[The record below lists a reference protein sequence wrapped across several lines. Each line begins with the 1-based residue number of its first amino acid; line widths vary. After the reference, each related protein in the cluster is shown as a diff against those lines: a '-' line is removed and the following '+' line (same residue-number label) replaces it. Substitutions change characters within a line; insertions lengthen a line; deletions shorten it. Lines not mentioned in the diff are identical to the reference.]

1 MPGFLYYLL
10 IPISLLAVL
19 AVLGTG
25 IYAMFKGGDF
35 NKKYSN
41 KLMRLR
47 ITLQFIAIVIIMSAL
62 YFSTSSECENSIKFI
77 QGPVKKARQG

>member
-47 ITLQFIAIVIIMSAL
+47 ITMQFIAIVIIMSAL
-62 YFSTSSECENSIKFI
+62 YFSTSS
-77 QGPVKKARQG
+77 

>member
-10 IPISLLAVL
+10 IPIALLAVV
-19 AVLGTG
+19 AVLGIG
-25 IYAMFKGGDF
+25 IYAMFRGGDF

-47 ITLQFIAIVIIMSAL
+47 ITLQFIAIVIIMGAL
-62 YFSTSSECENSIKFI
+62 YFATNS
-77 QGPVKKARQG
+77 

>member
-1 MPGFLYYLL
+1 M
-10 IPISLLAVL
+10 AVL

-47 ITLQFIAIVIIMSAL
+47 ITLQFVAIVIIMSAL
-62 YFSTSSECENSIKFI
+62 YFATND
-77 QGPVKKARQG
+77 

>member
-25 IYAMFKGGDF
+25 IYGMFKGGDF
-35 NKKYSN
+35 NKKYAN

-47 ITLQFIAIVIIMSAL
+47 ITLQFVAIVIIMSAL
-62 YFSTSSECENSIKFI
+62 YFSTNS
-77 QGPVKKARQG
+77 

>member
-10 IPISLLAVL
+10 IPIALLAVV

-25 IYAMFKGGDF
+25 IYAMLKGGDF

-47 ITLQFIAIVIIMSAL
+47 IALQFIAIVIIMGAL
-62 YFSTSSECENSIKFI
+62 YFATNS
-77 QGPVKKARQG
+77 

>member
-19 AVLGTG
+19 SVLGTG

-62 YFSTSSECENSIKFI
+62 YFSTSS
-77 QGPVKKARQG
+77 

>member
-1 MPGFLYYLL
+1 MPGFFYYLL

-62 YFSTSSECENSIKFI
+62 YFSTSS
-77 QGPVKKARQG
+77 

>member
-19 AVLGTG
+19 ALLGKG

-62 YFSTSSECENSIKFI
+62 YFSTNS
-77 QGPVKKARQG
+77 

>member
-35 NKKYSN
+35 NKKYAN

-62 YFSTSSECENSIKFI
+62 YFSTSS
-77 QGPVKKARQG
+77 

>member
-1 MPGFLYYLL
+1 MPDFLYYLL

-47 ITLQFIAIVIIMSAL
+47 ITLQFVAIVIIMSAL
-62 YFSTSSECENSIKFI
+62 YFSTND
-77 QGPVKKARQG
+77 

>member
-1 MPGFLYYLL
+1 MPCFLYYLL

-62 YFSTSSECENSIKFI
+62 YFSTSS
-77 QGPVKKARQG
+77 

>member
-10 IPISLLAVL
+10 IPLSLLAVL

-25 IYAMFKGGDF
+25 IYAMFKGGEF

-62 YFSTSSECENSIKFI
+62 YFSTSS
-77 QGPVKKARQG
+77 

>member
-1 MPGFLYYLL
+1 MPDFLYYLL

-41 KLMRLR
+41 KLM
-47 ITLQFIAIVIIMSAL
+47 S
-62 YFSTSSECENSIKFI
+62 
-77 QGPVKKARQG
+77 

>member
-35 NKKYSN
+35 NRKYAN

-47 ITLQFIAIVIIMSAL
+47 ITLQFVAIVIIMSAL
-62 YFSTSSECENSIKFI
+62 YFSTNS
-77 QGPVKKARQG
+77 

>member
-10 IPISLLAVL
+10 ITISLLAVL

-35 NKKYSN
+35 NKKYAN

-47 ITLQFIAIVIIMSAL
+47 ITLQFVAIVIIMSAL
-62 YFSTSSECENSIKFI
+62 YFSTNS
-77 QGPVKKARQG
+77 

>member
-1 MPGFLYYLL
+1 MTGFLYYLL
-10 IPISLLAVL
+10 IPIALLAVV

-41 KLMRLR
+41 KLMRIR
-47 ITLQFIAIVIIMSAL
+47 VITQGIIILIFAL
-62 YFSTSSECENSIKFI
+62 VFLIKFLD
-77 QGPVKKARQG
+77 

>member
-25 IYAMFKGGDF
+25 IYDMFKGGDF

-62 YFSTSSECENSIKFI
+62 YFSTSS
-77 QGPVKKARQG
+77 

>member
-25 IYAMFKGGDF
+25 LYAMFKGGDF
-35 NKKYSN
+35 YRKYSN

-62 YFSTSSECENSIKFI
+62 YFSTNN
-77 QGPVKKARQG
+77 

>member
-10 IPISLLAVL
+10 IPIALLAVV

-47 ITLQFIAIVIIMSAL
+47 VITQGIIVLILAL
-62 YFSTSSECENSIKFI
+62 VFLIKFLD
-77 QGPVKKARQG
+77 

>member
-35 NKKYSN
+35 NKKYAN

-47 ITLQFIAIVIIMSAL
+47 ITLKFVAIVIIMSAL
-62 YFSTSSECENSIKFI
+62 YFSTDS
-77 QGPVKKARQG
+77 

>member
-35 NKKYSN
+35 NKKYAN

-47 ITLQFIAIVIIMSAL
+47 ITLQFVAIVIIMSAL
-62 YFSTSSECENSIKFI
+62 YFSSNS
-77 QGPVKKARQG
+77 

>member
-1 MPGFLYYLL
+1 MPDFLYYLL

-19 AVLGTG
+19 AVLGSG

-47 ITLQFIAIVIIMSAL
+47 ITLQFVAIVIIMSAL
-62 YFSTSSECENSIKFI
+62 YFATND
-77 QGPVKKARQG
+77 

>member
-25 IYAMFKGGDF
+25 LYAMFKGGDF
-35 NKKYSN
+35 NRKYSN

-47 ITLQFIAIVIIMSAL
+47 ITLQYIAIVNIMSAL
-62 YFSTSSECENSIKFI
+62 YFSTNN
-77 QGPVKKARQG
+77 